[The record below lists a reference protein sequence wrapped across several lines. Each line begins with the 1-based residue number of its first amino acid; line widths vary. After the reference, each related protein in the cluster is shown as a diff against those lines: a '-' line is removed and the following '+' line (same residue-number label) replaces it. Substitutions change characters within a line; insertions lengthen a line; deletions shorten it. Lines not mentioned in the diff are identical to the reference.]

1 MKNIVINSVKYE
13 NDVLDVLND
22 LVKIFG
28 TRMSKER
35 LAGKMYSVLSCWGV
49 DVVILNE
56 KYLMIDDN
64 KYQFIKRKTGWEV
77 KEW

>member
-1 MKNIVINSVKYE
+1 MKNIVINGVEYE
-13 NDVLDVLND
+13 NDVVDVLND

-35 LAGKMYSVLSCWGV
+35 LAGKMYSVLIHWGV

-56 KYLMIDDN
+56 KYLMINDN